1 MPSCESVLA
10 VWLTLVAVPRAKWPC
25 GLGSRQG
32 VESATTSLG
41 VVEHP
46 LLLST
51 DTPRMANPA
60 ETTRRVEVHFALE
73 DEALIIDVEDGDA
86 SAVDDL
92 LKALDAADVDEAEG
106 LLREKALSANRM
118 RPRSR

>member
-1 MPSCESVLA
+1 
-10 VWLTLVAVPRAKWPC
+10 
-25 GLGSRQG
+25 
-32 VESATTSLG
+32 
-41 VVEHP
+41 
-46 LLLST
+46 
-51 DTPRMANPA
+51 MANPTA

-106 LLREKALSANRM
+106 LLQERAFSANRM